1 MRTEI
6 FADTKAGRAIEVTF
20 YEYDCD
26 GEISELGG
34 PVRTPNAEHFCG
46 VIFHSERKDYY
57 EVRDMDALIDD
68 IRGWE
73 VIEYCDPRERWD
85 DGELE
90 EYAEEYG
97 YYRKVEIKEI
107 DIREVD
113 VDEEMLSI
121 FS

>member
-46 VIFHSERKDYY
+46 VIFHSERKRVLRS
-57 EVRDMDALIDD
+57 EGALGRRRARRVR
-68 IRGWE
+68 RG
-73 VIEYCDPRERWD
+73 VRLLPQSGNQRNRHPR
-85 DGELE
+85 
-90 EYAEEYG
+90 
-97 YYRKVEIKEI
+97 
-107 DIREVD
+107 
-113 VDEEMLSI
+113 S
-121 FS
+121 